1 MDGLTL
7 REMRIAGLSMS
18 ATIVALGVAEGG
30 GSASFGAI
38 RIAIAL
44 LGLALVLF
52 ARRRQ
57 TSP

>member
-30 GSASFGAI
+30 GPGSFGVI
-38 RIAIAL
+38 RIAIAV

-52 ARRRQ
+52 ARRRP
-57 TSP
+57 TTP